1 MPGPLE
7 DALSR
12 FTPSPGGLD
21 RDALLFAAGRA
32 SARPGRK
39 WPTLAAL
46 LALSQALTLA
56 LLVTGMPTPPRL
68 EPPPARPA
76 PPVPSESLIPTPES
90 VRDWRSAF
98 DETPYSAPAMDDL
111 VPDEPPLHVSSKY
124 DPFAQ

>member
-7 DALSR
+7 DMLSR

-21 RDALLFAAGRA
+21 RDAVLFAAGRA

-56 LLVTGMPTPPRL
+56 LLVAGTPPHP
-68 EPPPARPA
+68 EPPARPA
-76 PPVPSESLIPTPES
+76 PTVPSEPLIPSPEV

-98 DETPYSAPAMDDL
+98 DETPYSPPAMDDL
-111 VPDEPPLHVSSKY
+111 VPDEPPLHVSSRY